1 MIVLSWI
8 AALAGLLVGFV
19 VSLIGAMKAVPVL
32 YWQEALIAAP
42 LPLLAI
48 VLAGLRFSSV
58 PTASEPSR
66 PRWLAAG
73 TPVLI
78 GVFTLLY
85 VAGSYFDQPGG
96 PQ

>member
-8 AALAGLLVGFV
+8 AALAGLMVGFV

-42 LPLLAI
+42 LPVLAI
-48 VLAGLRFSSV
+48 ILASLRFRTV
-58 PTASEPSR
+58 PNASEPSR

-73 TPVLI
+73 IPILISVL
-78 GVFTLLY
+78 TLLY
-85 VAGSYFDQPGG
+85 VAGTYIDQPGG
-96 PQ
+96 PR